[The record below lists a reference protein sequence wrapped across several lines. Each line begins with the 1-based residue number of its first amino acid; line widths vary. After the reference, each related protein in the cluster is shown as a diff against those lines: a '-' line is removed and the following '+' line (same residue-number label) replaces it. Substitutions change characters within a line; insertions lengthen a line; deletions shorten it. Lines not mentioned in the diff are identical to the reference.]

1 MPNCDNLNTSLN
13 ISVDD
18 FSPIASSSQQC
29 NVTMQ
34 QVLSNTNKSLHL
46 LKNPD
51 KNNQETKFDH
61 MSTSGLWSSF
71 EKHNSNE
78 NEQEIT
84 LTQLHNIGSS
94 SILWNLKSWIDA
106 SEEFHKEMEYL
117 NINTIKKQ
125 MKNLVVPF
133 LVAIIDKE
141 DCIQDTLNVYNS
153 ATFILR
159 DPSGTIKAVISKDIL
174 NENEYLVSNSVVVLR
189 NFRVLQIKKVYY
201 IILNK
206 QNLEAVFTGHTKVS
220 LLAHQELPK
229 HNVFINTKETTDLPL
244 ENKENKAEKLTKT
257 SSVMPKLALE
267 LNITDNSKVFNNSVV
282 KCDTMNKTAN
292 ARDRLNQTSF
302 KMPDLDFDFDGEIDC
317 DTNEGSNPLKRQKI
331 DVEHAKKSD
340 SAISIDAN
348 CTDIKNSLV
357 NVKPK
362 QAFKFVK
369 RKIELDNKISNFGS
383 HLEEPQLQQ
392 TEKPDISSQV
402 GSTTEKPE
410 DKQIVEQVFEG
421 LDVSCLLDDF

>member
-1 MPNCDNLNTSLN
+1 
-13 ISVDD
+13 
-18 FSPIASSSQQC
+18 
-29 NVTMQ
+29 
-34 QVLSNTNKSLHL
+34 
-46 LKNPD
+46 
-51 KNNQETKFDH
+51 
-61 MSTSGLWSSF
+61 
-71 EKHNSNE
+71 
-78 NEQEIT
+78 
-84 LTQLHNIGSS
+84 
-94 SILWNLKSWIDA
+94 
-106 SEEFHKEMEYL
+106 
-117 NINTIKKQ
+117 

-159 DPSGTIKAVISKDIL
+159 DPSGKHFKFVCTYCLIVCFLIVGTIKAVISKDIL

-220 LLAHQELPK
+220 LLTHQELPR
-229 HNVFINTKETTDLPL
+229 HNVIRNTKESTDLPL
-244 ENKENKAEKLTKT
+244 ENKQNNAEKLIKT
-257 SSVMPKLALE
+257 SSVMPKLDLE
-267 LNITDNSKVFNNSVV
+267 LNIEDNSTKMLNNSVV
-282 KCDTMNKTAN
+282 NCDTMNKTAN

-302 KMPDLDFDFDGEIDC
+302 IMPDLDFDFDGEIDC
-317 DTNEGSNPLKRQKI
+317 DTDEGSNPLKRQKI

-348 CTDIKNSLV
+348 CTDIKNSSL

-362 QAFKFVK
+362 RAFKFVK

-392 TEKPDISSQV
+392 NEKPDISSQV
-402 GSTTEKPE
+402 GSSTEKPE
-410 DKQIVEQVFEG
+410 DKQIVEQVFAG